1 MELRIMSPQENDFIK
16 EIQWNNE
23 ELKQEI
29 TATMQEY
36 KSLAFTEENI
46 KDAKADRAKLNKLR
60 TAFEDERK
68 KIKKQCMEPYTKFEK
83 QVKEIVSLIDEPIAL
98 IDSQIKEVDD
108 QKKAQKQ
115 KDIEELFGS
124 LGFQNFVTLD
134 KIFDSKWLN
143 ASVAMSKIE
152 EQMKS
157 QMFQIGHEL
166 ETIRKL
172 PEFAFEAKE
181 LYKKTLDMNQ
191 AIQEGQRLA
200 EIQKRKLAYETEQK
214 AKEEELKRQTELRQK
229 ETATQKAQEKSK
241 SVTESKKEDNSEN
254 SPESQQ
260 DQKTDPI
267 MSIDFR
273 AWGTRE
279 QLMGIRQYMLDN
291 NIKFGKVE

>member
-1 MELRIMSPQENDFIK
+1 MELRIMSPQENEFVK

-36 KSLAFTEENI
+36 KSLAFTEDNI

-60 TAFEDERK
+60 TAFENERK
-68 KIKKQCMEPYTKFEK
+68 QIKKQCMEPYTKFEK
-83 QVKEIVSLIDEPIAL
+83 QVKEIVALIDEPIAL

-108 QKKAQKQ
+108 QKKSQKQ

-134 KIFDSKWLN
+134 KIFDPKWLN
-143 ASVAMSKIE
+143 ASVTMSKIE
-152 EQMKS
+152 EQMKT

-200 EIQKRKLAYETEQK
+200 EMQKRKLAYEAEQK
-214 AKEEELKRQTELRQK
+214 AIEEEQKAIGESQKRQKAAEL
-229 ETATQKAQEKSK
+229 KAQET
-241 SVTESKKEDNSEN
+241 V
-254 SPESQQ
+254 PESLNTEEKPAVKTQKN
-260 DQKTDPI
+260 QKTDPI
-267 MSIDFR
+267 MSIDYR

-279 QLMGIRQYMLDN
+279 QLMGIRQYMIDN

>member
-1 MELRIMSPQENDFIK
+1 MELRIMSPQENEFVK

-36 KSLAFTEENI
+36 KSLAFTEDNI

-60 TAFEDERK
+60 TAFENERK
-68 KIKKQCMEPYTKFEK
+68 QIKKQCMEPYTKFEK
-83 QVKEIVSLIDEPIAL
+83 QVKEIVALIDEPIAL

-108 QKKAQKQ
+108 QKKSQKQ

-134 KIFDSKWLN
+134 KIFDPKWLN
-143 ASVAMSKIE
+143 ASVTMSKIE
-152 EQMKS
+152 EQMKT

-200 EIQKRKLAYETEQK
+200 EIQKRKLAYEAEQK
-214 AKEEELKRQTELRQK
+214 AIEEEQKAIGESQKRQKAAEL
-229 ETATQKAQEKSK
+229 KAQET
-241 SVTESKKEDNSEN
+241 VPEPLNTEEKPAVKTQKN
-254 SPESQQ
+254 
-260 DQKTDPI
+260 QKTDPI
-267 MSIDFR
+267 MSIDYR

-279 QLMGIRQYMLDN
+279 QLMGIRQYMIDN

>member
-115 KDIEELFGS
+115 KDIEELYGS

-134 KIFDSKWLN
+134 KIFDPKWLN

-200 EIQKRKLAYETEQK
+200 EIQKRKLAYEAEQK

>member
-60 TAFEDERK
+60 TAFENERK
-68 KIKKQCMEPYTKFEK
+68 QIKKQCMEPYTKFEK
-83 QVKEIVSLIDEPIAL
+83 QVKEIVALIDEPIAL

-134 KIFDSKWLN
+134 KIFDPKWLN
-143 ASVAMSKIE
+143 ASMTMSKIE

-172 PEFAFEAKE
+172 PDFAFEAKE

-200 EIQKRKLAYETEQK
+200 EIQKRKLAYEAEQK
-214 AKEEELKRQTELRQK
+214 AKVEEQKRQEELRQK
-229 ETATQKAQEKSK
+229 EAAQRAAEQESQGTIAEAPEMEEKPPVEPEHQKA
-241 SVTESKKEDNSEN
+241 
-254 SPESQQ
+254 
-260 DQKTDPI
+260 DPI

-279 QLMGIRQYMLDN
+279 QLMNLRQYMIDN
-291 NIKFGKVE
+291 HIRFGKVE

>member
-1 MELRIMSPQENDFIK
+1 MELRIMSPQENEFVK

-36 KSLAFTEENI
+36 KSLAFTEDNI

-60 TAFEDERK
+60 TAFENERK
-68 KIKKQCMEPYTKFEK
+68 QIKKQCMEPYTKFEK
-83 QVKEIVSLIDEPIAL
+83 QVKEIVALIDEPIAL

-108 QKKAQKQ
+108 QKKSQKQ

-134 KIFDSKWLN
+134 KIFDPKWLN
-143 ASVAMSKIE
+143 ASVTMSKIE
-152 EQMKS
+152 EQMKT

-172 PEFAFEAKE
+172 PEFAFEAKA

-200 EIQKRKLAYETEQK
+200 EIQKRKLAYEAEQK
-214 AKEEELKRQTELRQK
+214 AIEEEQKAIGESQKRQKAAEL
-229 ETATQKAQEKSK
+229 KAQET
-241 SVTESKKEDNSEN
+241 V
-254 SPESQQ
+254 PESLNTEEKPAVKTQKN
-260 DQKTDPI
+260 QKTDPI

-279 QLMGIRQYMLDN
+279 QLMGIRQYMIDN

>member
-1 MELRIMSPQENDFIK
+1 MELRIMSPQENEFVK

-36 KSLAFTEENI
+36 KSLAFTEDNI

-60 TAFEDERK
+60 TAFENERK
-68 KIKKQCMEPYTKFEK
+68 QIKKQCMEPYTKFEK
-83 QVKEIVSLIDEPIAL
+83 QVKEIVALIDEPIAL

-108 QKKAQKQ
+108 QKKSQKQ

-134 KIFDSKWLN
+134 KIFDPKWLN
-143 ASVAMSKIE
+143 ASVTMSKIE
-152 EQMKS
+152 EQMKT

-172 PEFAFEAKE
+172 PEFAFEAKA

-200 EIQKRKLAYETEQK
+200 EMQKRKLAYEAEQK
-214 AKEEELKRQTELRQK
+214 AIEEEQKAIGESQKRQKAAEL
-229 ETATQKAQEKSK
+229 KAQET
-241 SVTESKKEDNSEN
+241 V
-254 SPESQQ
+254 PESLNTEEKPAVKTQKN
-260 DQKTDPI
+260 QKTDPI
-267 MSIDFR
+267 MSIDYR

-279 QLMGIRQYMLDN
+279 QLMGIRQYMIDN

>member
-134 KIFDSKWLN
+134 KIFDPKWLN

-200 EIQKRKLAYETEQK
+200 EIQKRKLAYEAEQK

-291 NIKFGKVE
+291 NIKFGKAE

>member
-1 MELRIMSPQENDFIK
+1 MELRIMSPQENEFVK

-36 KSLAFTEENI
+36 KSLAFTEDNI

-60 TAFEDERK
+60 TAFENERK
-68 KIKKQCMEPYTKFEK
+68 QIKKQCMEPYTKFEK
-83 QVKEIVSLIDEPIAL
+83 QVKEIVALIDEPIAL

-108 QKKAQKQ
+108 QKKSQKQ

-134 KIFDSKWLN
+134 KIFDPKWLN
-143 ASVAMSKIE
+143 ASVTMSKIE
-152 EQMKS
+152 EQMKT

-172 PEFAFEAKE
+172 PEFAFEAKA

-200 EIQKRKLAYETEQK
+200 EMQKRKLAYEAEQK
-214 AKEEELKRQTELRQK
+214 AIEEEQKAIGESQKRQKAAEL
-229 ETATQKAQEKSK
+229 KAQET
-241 SVTESKKEDNSEN
+241 VPEPLNTEEKPAVKTQKN
-254 SPESQQ
+254 
-260 DQKTDPI
+260 QKTDPI
-267 MSIDFR
+267 MSIDYR

-279 QLMGIRQYMLDN
+279 QLMGIRQYMIDN

>member
-1 MELRIMSPQENDFIK
+1 MELRIMSPEEDGFVK

-36 KSLAFTEENI
+36 KNLAFTEDNI

-200 EIQKRKLAYETEQK
+200 EIQKRKLAYEAEQK
-214 AKEEELKRQTELRQK
+214 AKEAQE
-229 ETATQKAQEKSK
+229 AVQKAAEQNLQEQSK
-241 SVTESKKEDNSEN
+241 VVPESKKEEKTINS
-254 SPESQQ
+254 SDDHQ

-279 QLMGIRQYMLDN
+279 QLMGIRQFMLDN

>member
-200 EIQKRKLAYETEQK
+200 EIQKRKLAYEAEQK

-291 NIKFGKVE
+291 NIKFGKAE

>member
-1 MELRIMSPQENDFIK
+1 MELRIMSPQEDGFVK

-36 KSLAFTEENI
+36 KSLAFTEDNI

-134 KIFDSKWLN
+134 KIFDPKWLN

-172 PEFAFEAKE
+172 PEFAFETKE

-200 EIQKRKLAYETEQK
+200 EIQKRKLAYEAEQK

>member
-115 KDIEELFGS
+115 KNIEELFGS

-134 KIFDSKWLN
+134 KIFDPKWLN
-143 ASVAMSKIE
+143 ASMTMSKIE

-172 PEFAFEAKE
+172 PDFAFEAKE

>member
-115 KDIEELFGS
+115 KDMFGS

-134 KIFDSKWLN
+134 KIFDPKWLN

-200 EIQKRKLAYETEQK
+200 EIQKRKLAYEAEQK

-291 NIKFGKVE
+291 NIKFGKAE

>member
-1 MELRIMSPQENDFIK
+1 MELRIMSPQEDGFVK

-36 KSLAFTEENI
+36 KSLAFTEDNI

-60 TAFEDERK
+60 TAFENERK
-68 KIKKQCMEPYTKFEK
+68 QIKKQCMEPYTKFEK
-83 QVKEIVSLIDEPIAL
+83 QVKEIVALIDEPIAL

-134 KIFDSKWLN
+134 KIFDPKWLN

>member
-1 MELRIMSPQENDFIK
+1 MELRIMSPQENEFVK

-36 KSLAFTEENI
+36 KSLAFTEDNI

-60 TAFEDERK
+60 TAFENERK
-68 KIKKQCMEPYTKFEK
+68 QIKKQCMEPYTKFEK
-83 QVKEIVSLIDEPIAL
+83 QVKEIVALIDEPIAL

-108 QKKAQKQ
+108 QKKSQKQ

-134 KIFDSKWLN
+134 KIFDPKWLN
-143 ASVAMSKIE
+143 ASVTMSKIE
-152 EQMKS
+152 EQMKT

-172 PEFAFEAKE
+172 PEFAFEAKA

-200 EIQKRKLAYETEQK
+200 EIQKRKLAYEAEQK
-214 AKEEELKRQTELRQK
+214 AIEEEQKAIGESQKRQKAAEL
-229 ETATQKAQEKSK
+229 KAQET
-241 SVTESKKEDNSEN
+241 VPEPLNTEEKPAVKTQKN
-254 SPESQQ
+254 
-260 DQKTDPI
+260 QKTDPI
-267 MSIDFR
+267 MSIDYR

-279 QLMGIRQYMLDN
+279 QLMGIRQYMIDN

>member
-134 KIFDSKWLN
+134 KIFDPKWLN

>member
-1 MELRIMSPQENDFIK
+1 MELRIMSPQENEFVK

-36 KSLAFTEENI
+36 KSLAFTEDNI

-60 TAFEDERK
+60 TAFENERK
-68 KIKKQCMEPYTKFEK
+68 QIKKQCMEPYTKFEK
-83 QVKEIVSLIDEPIAL
+83 QVKEIVALIDEPIAL

-108 QKKAQKQ
+108 QKKSQKQ

-134 KIFDSKWLN
+134 KIFDPKWLN
-143 ASVAMSKIE
+143 ASVTMSKIE
-152 EQMKS
+152 EQMKT

-172 PEFAFEAKE
+172 PEFAFEAKA

-200 EIQKRKLAYETEQK
+200 EIQKRKLAYEAEQK
-214 AKEEELKRQTELRQK
+214 AIEEEQKAIGESQKRQKAAEL
-229 ETATQKAQEKSK
+229 KAQET
-241 SVTESKKEDNSEN
+241 V
-254 SPESQQ
+254 PESLNTEEKPAVKTQKN
-260 DQKTDPI
+260 QKTDPI
-267 MSIDFR
+267 MSIDYR

-279 QLMGIRQYMLDN
+279 QLMGIRQYMIDN

>member
-134 KIFDSKWLN
+134 KIFDPKWLN
-143 ASVAMSKIE
+143 ASVEMSKIE

-200 EIQKRKLAYETEQK
+200 EIQKRKLAYEAEQK
-214 AKEEELKRQTELRQK
+214 AKEAQESV
-229 ETATQKAQEKSK
+229 QKAAEQNLQEQSK
-241 SVTESKKEDNSEN
+241 VVPESKEEEKTINS
-254 SPESQQ
+254 SDDHQ

-279 QLMGIRQYMLDN
+279 QLMGIRQFMLDN

>member
-60 TAFEDERK
+60 TAFENERK
-68 KIKKQCMEPYTKFEK
+68 QIKKQCMEPYTKFEK
-83 QVKEIVSLIDEPIAL
+83 QVKEIVALIDEPIAL

-134 KIFDSKWLN
+134 KIFDPKWLN
-143 ASVAMSKIE
+143 ASVTMSKIE
-152 EQMKS
+152 EQMKT

-200 EIQKRKLAYETEQK
+200 EMQKRKLAYEAEQK
-214 AKEEELKRQTELRQK
+214 AIEEEQKAIGESQKRQKAAEL
-229 ETATQKAQEKSK
+229 KAQET
-241 SVTESKKEDNSEN
+241 V
-254 SPESQQ
+254 PESLNTEEKPAVKTQKN
-260 DQKTDPI
+260 QKTDPI
-267 MSIDFR
+267 MSIDYR

-279 QLMGIRQYMLDN
+279 QLMGIRQYMIDN

>member
-1 MELRIMSPQENDFIK
+1 MELRIMSPQENEFVK

-36 KSLAFTEENI
+36 KSLAFTEDNI

-60 TAFEDERK
+60 TAFENERK
-68 KIKKQCMEPYTKFEK
+68 QIKKQCMEPYTKFEK
-83 QVKEIVSLIDEPIAL
+83 QVKEIVALIDEPIAL

-108 QKKAQKQ
+108 QKKSQKQ

-134 KIFDSKWLN
+134 KIFDPKWLN
-143 ASVAMSKIE
+143 ASVTMSKIE
-152 EQMKS
+152 EQMKT

-200 EIQKRKLAYETEQK
+200 EIQKRKLAYEAEQK
-214 AKEEELKRQTELRQK
+214 AIEEEQKAIGESQKRQKAAEL
-229 ETATQKAQEKSK
+229 KAQET
-241 SVTESKKEDNSEN
+241 V
-254 SPESQQ
+254 PESLNTEEKPAVKTQKN
-260 DQKTDPI
+260 QKTDPI
-267 MSIDFR
+267 MSIDYR

-279 QLMGIRQYMLDN
+279 QLMGIRQYMIDN

>member
-1 MELRIMSPQENDFIK
+1 MELRIMSPQENEFVK

-36 KSLAFTEENI
+36 KSLAFTEDNI

-60 TAFEDERK
+60 TAFENERK
-68 KIKKQCMEPYTKFEK
+68 QIKKQCMEPYTKFEK
-83 QVKEIVSLIDEPIAL
+83 QVKEIVALIDEPIAL

-115 KDIEELFGS
+115 KDIEQLFES

-134 KIFDSKWLN
+134 KIFDPKWLN
-143 ASVAMSKIE
+143 ASVTMSKIE
-152 EQMKS
+152 EQMKT

-200 EIQKRKLAYETEQK
+200 EIQKRKLAYEAEQK
-214 AKEEELKRQTELRQK
+214 AIEEEQKAIGESQKRQKAAEL
-229 ETATQKAQEKSK
+229 KAQET
-241 SVTESKKEDNSEN
+241 VPEPLNTEEKPAVKTQKN
-254 SPESQQ
+254 
-260 DQKTDPI
+260 QKTDPI
-267 MSIDFR
+267 MSIDYR

-279 QLMGIRQYMLDN
+279 QLMGIRQYMIDN

>member
-134 KIFDSKWLN
+134 KIFDPKWLN

-200 EIQKRKLAYETEQK
+200 EIQKRKLAYEAEQK